1 MSLMLNLPGILAYSM
16 DETNGLYKV
25 VYSPAAQEDIRSI
38 YMYIAY
44 ELLAGQSARNQVDRV
59 RKKIHGLETMPK
71 RHEAVDW
78 EPWAS
83 MGMRKIPVDNYVV
96 FYLVDD
102 ENGVVTVDRVFY
114 GGRGAQGI
122 IQEILD

>member
-71 RHEAVDW
+71 RHEAVD
-78 EPWAS
+78 
-83 MGMRKIPVDNYVV
+83 
-96 FYLVDD
+96 D